1 MTRGS
6 WIWLIEIEGL
16 GRDNL
21 TANNQFSI
29 TPMALT
35 TQSWPTN
42 SAYAGGFATS
52 RICDEWQTV
61 IQPESVTLS
70 AMSYSPF
77 AQKPGAQTLS
87 FDIALPDS
95 LPEIERYFLSNP
107 LPVANITAQI
117 DPTDNTISMDTTSAL
132 TAGDIIYI
140 GAECFRVAVVN
151 SGTLITVNQAIIGGS
166 STNGPDITWPY
177 GISLNVGTRAG
188 DGAVGIIGAF
198 GSRIAIH
205 EVPQPNEL
213 PPFPDTRVYLANPR
227 VKGRRIYLRRVS
239 WGLNGSGVEGYR
251 EQLFGQ
257 YLIRD
262 VTVNANGTTISVTA
276 GSLVASYEK
285 AELGAKG
292 VSDRLQVYTGP
303 AGGTAAL
310 IDLDNTSGQL
320 DRRIWKSNTVCYSS
334 GGEAGMFVGTEFVGI
349 AIANGETIFRSLRT
363 TRTFGLKL
371 FSTIQ
376 LELDEVN
383 PEMAR
388 FISREA
394 GQKVKE
400 VLISDP
406 LEIILDTSGNETLYP
421 FNQSYHPYYSTDK
434 PGGAGVL
441 QHPLHLMLA
450 HLGQLSSN
458 LPYHWQL
465 RLDTQA
471 IAKAAILQYAEQLV
485 INAWPG
491 VCVTGP
497 VKAMEWLAKTFLQPL
512 ACGFVTD
519 EFGRLSV
526 APITMLR
533 PSPWGVPKVFD
544 GNSNTNSIDDSVL
557 AIGRQVQRIVEVE
570 AGVTQS
576 ITGQGLGKE
585 PRITIQSA
593 DAYKVA
599 DGEPENTT
607 FQIDAMGAFSPDD
620 ETQSAVLVDIV
631 PVMFMRSITSTIG
644 TYLRAG
650 AIQYTFRIPSGFPD
664 EEQLYQPNG
673 NTLAPAMP
681 SRYALPGTYVTISAN
696 VSGLRKL
703 PGPRLAAVL
712 EHKWEDNCATQSLRV
727 LDLGN
732 LIRIAPA
739 GRVVSATDNLDGTMN
754 IVLEPDFEVIPVPYE
769 TSPFGSITEDGE
781 TLSAFAT
788 TAGDY
793 EFVRFYDETLA
804 DRNPGAGNSE
814 QVISYDIATNTLT
827 TFYGAGYLPVVGDF
841 VLLAELGE
849 GDVDEFYAFMGRD
862 SFNL

>member
-1 MTRGS
+1 M
-6 WIWLIEIEGL
+6 
-16 GRDNL
+16 
-21 TANNQFSI
+21 
-29 TPMALT
+29 
-35 TQSWPTN
+35 
-42 SAYAGGFATS
+42 
-52 RICDEWQTV
+52 
-61 IQPESVTLS
+61 
-70 AMSYSPF
+70 
-77 AQKPGAQTLS
+77 
-87 FDIALPDS
+87 
-95 LPEIERYFLSNP
+95 
-107 LPVANITAQI
+107 
-117 DPTDNTISMDTTSAL
+117 
-132 TAGDIIYI
+132 
-140 GAECFRVAVVN
+140 
-151 SGTLITVNQAIIGGS
+151 
-166 STNGPDITWPY
+166 
-177 GISLNVGTRAG
+177 
-188 DGAVGIIGAF
+188 
-198 GSRIAIH
+198 
-205 EVPQPNEL
+205 
-213 PPFPDTRVYLANPR
+213 
-227 VKGRRIYLRRVS
+227 
-239 WGLNGSGVEGYR
+239 
-251 EQLFGQ
+251 
-257 YLIRD
+257 
-262 VTVNANGTTISVTA
+262 
-276 GSLVASYEK
+276 
-285 AELGAKG
+285 
-292 VSDRLQVYTGP
+292 
-303 AGGTAAL
+303 
-310 IDLDNTSGQL
+310 
-320 DRRIWKSNTVCYSS
+320 
-334 GGEAGMFVGTEFVGI
+334 
-349 AIANGETIFRSLRT
+349 
-363 TRTFGLKL
+363 
-371 FSTIQ
+371 
-376 LELDEVN
+376 
-383 PEMAR
+383 
-388 FISREA
+388 
-394 GQKVKE
+394 
-400 VLISDP
+400 
-406 LEIILDTSGNETLYP
+406 
-421 FNQSYHPYYSTDK
+421 
-434 PGGAGVL
+434 
-441 QHPLHLMLA
+441 HLMLA

-533 PSPWGVPKVFD
+533 ASPWGVPKIFD

-739 GRVVSATDNLDGTMN
+739 GRVVSATDNLDGTMD

-793 EFVRFYDETLA
+793 EFVRFYSETLA

-814 QVISYDIATNTLT
+814 QVTGYDIATNTLT
-827 TFYGAGYLPVVGDF
+827 TLYGAGYLPVVGDF

-849 GDVDEFYAFMGRD
+849 NDVDEFYAFMGRD